1 VWQPKVLLPVKI
13 ISSTLVRTGVMAFDG
28 TNTRL
33 IKELPNLN
41 QAYAGL
47 SCACYHNERYFIAVP
62 EGTDTTPNQLY
73 ELILKRSMD

>member
-1 VWQPKVLLPVKI
+1 
-13 ISSTLVRTGVMAFDG
+13 MAFDG